1 MKAQLPRAST
11 VAYRELRTVTVEPE
25 TGTPDVSAVVG
36 ALRDQHSEL
45 VRFLNNVHIPQGGHL
60 EQSLRY
66 GTFDC

>member
-1 MKAQLPRAST
+1 
-11 VAYRELRTVTVEPE
+11 VAYRELRTLTVEPD

-45 VRFLNNVHIPQGGHL
+45 VRFLSNVHIPQGGDL

-66 GTFDC
+66 DTYFDC